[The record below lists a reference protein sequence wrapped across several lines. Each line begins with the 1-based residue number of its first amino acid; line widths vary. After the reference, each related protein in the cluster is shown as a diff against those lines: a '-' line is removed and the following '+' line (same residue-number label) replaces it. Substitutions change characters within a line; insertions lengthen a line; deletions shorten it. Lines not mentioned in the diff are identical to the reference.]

1 MKFNAQLINFPNI
14 LNLLI
19 FLIPIS
25 FIFGNLLINI
35 EVVLIS
41 IIGLIFYKNELF
53 SSKNKQIYFLIFFFL
68 FLIISTSI
76 DAFINYENSNL
87 LKSFLFLRYLFLLL
101 VVYLMVSKNHL
112 NFKLF
117 FLICLSVT
125 IFISI
130 DIIYQFFNYKNFL
143 GFLKTRYHSPGIFDQ
158 EAIAGGYIQRFGILG
173 LFSLPIIFLKQ
184 KNKLFFLSF
193 LVLTIL
199 ITAILFS
206 GNRMPFIL
214 ILFFC
219 SLCFLLFK
227 LFRIPILIS
236 LLCAVFIFIGT
247 LNLNEGYK
255 NNYESFFS
263 NTSALFK
270 NVKEELEIDISTP
283 KDFKSYREKGT
294 AFGSGHAYIWASSIE
309 VWKQKPVIGSG
320 IKTFRR
326 KCISI
331 FEFRN
336 SVCESH
342 PHNYYLDILNDT
354 GVIGLIIFIVPV
366 FFLLINNF
374 IYYRNHKNN
383 IIFFALF
390 FVLLLELF
398 PLRSSGSFFSTSNA
412 SFIFLTLGMLL
423 GFDKNKENLT

>member
-1 MKFNAQLINFPNI
+1 MKFNEHLINFPNI

-19 FLIPIS
+19 ILIPIS

-35 EVVLIS
+35 EIILIS
-41 IIGLIFYKNELF
+41 ILGVFFYKKELF
-53 SSKNKQIYFLIFFFL
+53 YFDDNYKLFFVAFFL
-68 FLIISTSI
+68 FLILSTAI
-76 DAFINYENSNL
+76 DAYYNYENSNL

-101 VVYLMVSKNHL
+101 IVYLMVSKNHL
-112 NFKLF
+112 NFRLF
-117 FLICLSVT
+117 FSVCLLVTLI
-125 IFISI
+125 ISL
-130 DIIYQFFNYKNFL
+130 DIIYQFFNYQNIL
-143 GFLKTRYHSPGIFDQ
+143 GFLKTRYHSPGVFDQ
-158 EAIAGGYIQRFGILG
+158 EAIAGGYIQRFGVLG
-173 LFSLPIIFLKQ
+173 LFALPLIFQ
-184 KNKLFFLSF
+184 NHRTKLFLFS
-193 LVLTIL
+193 VITLTIL
-199 ITAILFS
+199 ISAILFS

-219 SLCFLLFK
+219 FLCFFLFK
-227 LFRIPILIS
+227 LIRYPILIS
-236 LLCAVFIFIGT
+236 LFLSVLIFIST
-247 LNLNEGYK
+247 INLNEGYK

-309 VWKQKPVIGSG
+309 IWKQKPITGSG

-354 GVIGLIIFIVPV
+354 GLIGLIILIVPILY
-366 FFLLINNF
+366 LLMNNF
-374 IYYRNHKNN
+374 YHFRNNKNN

-390 FVLLLELF
+390 FVMFLELF

-412 SFIFLTLGMLL
+412 SFIFLILGMLL
-423 GFDKNKENLT
+423 GLQKKNKKT